1 MAKDC
6 ILEFKAFCN
15 AVLTDEMIDSLSKA
29 MTEYVFRSGPIEDM
43 HAKGQLSQEDMY
55 LLNKKMVNKFAGLF
69 IMLRDG
75 KLDKIDKVLTFY
87 EKLAFGWDKAIP
99 DLKDFEILDK

>member
-1 MAKDC
+1 MTKDG

-15 AVLTDEMIDSLSKA
+15 AVLTDDMIDSLSKS

-43 HAKGQLSQEDMY
+43 HTKGQLSQEDMY
-55 LLNKKMVNKFAGLF
+55 LLNKEMVNKFAGLF
-69 IMLRDG
+69 VMLKEG
-75 KLDKIDKVLTFY
+75 ELDKIDKVLTFC

-99 DLKDFEILDK
+99 NLDDFKNIK

>member
-29 MTEYVFRSGPIEDM
+29 MTEYVFRGGPIEDM
-43 HAKGQLSQEDMY
+43 HANNQLSQDDMC
-55 LLNKKMVNKFAGLF
+55 LLNKEMVNRFAGLF
-69 IMLRDG
+69 VMLRDG
-75 KLDKIDKVLTFY
+75 QLNKIDKVLSFY
-87 EKLAFGWDKAIP
+87 ERLAFGWDDAVP
-99 DLKDFEILDK
+99 NLEDFKNIR